1 MEAALAAIPEQL
13 ARRARLLPLALVDGR
28 LHVGAAPDEPP
39 SAAALDLLRTAAG
52 MQETA
57 VHPVVDVSARILR
70 AYGGRRLAR
79 LVAERSDDAVAVLDA
94 LLDDAFGRGASDLHL
109 DATADGVWARRRID
123 GDLHEAAVLDARLR
137 VPLLARIKV
146 RAGLDA
152 AERRR
157 PQDGRFEH
165 DTGDGALDV
174 RVATLPTRHGERATL
189 RLLAR
194 DAEAADLALL
204 GLPRG
209 CLDAIERSVVA
220 ADGLVIVCGPTGSG
234 KTTTLHAM
242 LARLT
247 GSPRNIVTLEDPIER
262 VVAGTSQTQV
272 EPSIGLTFDVGLRH
286 LLRHDPDV
294 MLIGE
299 VRDAA
304 TAQLAVE
311 AAHTGHLVLASLH
324 AIDAPSAF
332 ARLTELGVAAPLV
345 ADTLRLVVAQR
356 LLAVPCPSCGGTRRL
371 QSLPCPTCEGSGTQG
386 RRAVAE
392 TIEIDEDLRRA
403 LREDRGAASVHE
415 ALTRACRP
423 RLRDVALERA
433 RTGEARRSDAEQ
445 RTPEG
450 RTGMTL
456 HSSREG

>member
-1 MEAALAAIPEQL
+1 M
-13 ARRARLLPLALVDGR
+13 
-28 LHVGAAPDEPP
+28 GAAPDPAP

-52 MQETA
+52 MQETE
-57 VHPVVDVSARILR
+57 VHPMLDVATRIVR
-70 AYGGRRLAR
+70 AYGARRLAA
-79 LVAERSDDAVAVLDA
+79 LVTERSDAAPAVLDA

-123 GDLHEAAVLDARLR
+123 GDLHDAALLDARLR
-137 VPLLARIKV
+137 VPLLACIKV

-165 DTGDGALDV
+165 DVGDGILDV

-194 DAEAADLALL
+194 DARAADLTLL
-204 GLPRG
+204 GLPRP
-209 CLDAIERSVVA
+209 CLDAIERRVDA
-220 ADGLVIVCGPTGSG
+220 ADGLIVVCGPTGSG

-247 GSPRNIVTLEDPIER
+247 RSPRNIVTLEDPIER

-272 EPSIGLTFDVGLRH
+272 EPALGLTFEVGLRH

-299 VRDAA
+299 VRDTA
-304 TAQLAVE
+304 TARLAVE

-324 AIDAPSAF
+324 ALDAPSAF
-332 ARLTELGVAAPLV
+332 ARLTELGVAVPLV

-356 LLAVPCPSCGGTRRL
+356 LLAIPCPSCEEGR
-371 QSLPCPTCEGSGTQG
+371 SLLDRVCPTCDGSGTQG
-386 RRAVAE
+386 RSAVAE
-392 TIEIDEDLRRA
+392 TIEIDEELRRV
-403 LREDRGAASVHE
+403 LRADRGPAATHE
-415 ALTRACRP
+415 ALTQACRP
-423 RLRDVALERA
+423 RLRDVALDRA
-433 RTGEARRSDAEQ
+433 RTGHARAGDAEQ
-445 RTPEG
+445 RTPDG
-450 RTGMTL
+450 RAGVAPGR
-456 HSSREG
+456 SREG

>member
-1 MEAALAAIPEQL
+1 MRDTE
-13 ARRARLLPLALVDGR
+13 
-28 LHVGAAPDEPP
+28 
-39 SAAALDLLRTAAG
+39 
-52 MQETA
+52 
-57 VHPVVDVSARILR
+57 VHPVVDVVARIVR
-70 AYGGRRLAR
+70 AYGSRRLAA
-79 LVAERSDDAVAVLDA
+79 LVADRSDDAVAVLDA

-109 DATADGVWARRRID
+109 DATEHGLWARRRID
-123 GDLHEAAVLDARLR
+123 GDLHDAALLDAQLR
-137 VPLLARIKV
+137 IPVLARIKV

-165 DTGDGALDV
+165 DIGDGSLDV

-194 DAEAADLALL
+194 DAKAADLALL
-204 GLPRG
+204 GLPIP
-209 CLDAIERSVVA
+209 CLDAIERAVAA
-220 ADGLVIVCGPTGSG
+220 ADGLIIVCGPTGSG

-247 GSPRNIVTLEDPIER
+247 RSPRNIVTLEDPIER
-262 VVAGTSQTQV
+262 VVPGTSQTQV
-272 EPSIGLTFDVGLRH
+272 EPTIGLTFEVGLRH

-324 AIDAPSAF
+324 AVDAPSAF
-332 ARLTELGVAAPLV
+332 ARLTELGVAVPLV

-356 LLAVPCPSCGGTRRL
+356 LLAIPCPRCGGASTVDA
-371 QSLPCPTCEGSGTQG
+371 PACPTCDGSGTRG
-386 RRAVAE
+386 RSAVAE
-392 TIEIDEDLRRA
+392 TIEIDETLRRV
-403 LREDRGAASVHE
+403 LREDRGPSAVHE
-415 ALTRACRP
+415 ALTRSCRP
-423 RLRDVALERA
+423 RLRDIALERA
-433 RTGEARRSDAEQ
+433 QAGRARPSDAEQ

-450 RTGMTL
+450 
-456 HSSREG
+456 SSSESRDRPRKG